1 MRRTKKNIRDHVDS
15 ERKSLELLA
24 WLVWIGDDHSGLPS
38 IVVDARR
45 ATGWPC
51 GISTCKLAVCVA
63 KLLQWRADEW
73 RQITSCSPRRCRRRR
88 RLPRCNQQC
97 SITTVT
103 ISDCAIS
110 VPRCNRHQQATQT
123 QTDAA
128 PTVVCR
134 RFRRAAAAAVS
145 VLLLPCE
152 MRRWRHDVAAKS
164 SKQRLH
170 CTPLMTSDV

>member
-1 MRRTKKNIRDHVDS
+1 VRRTKKNIRDHVDS

-24 WLVWIGDDHSGLPS
+24 WLVWIGDDHSGLTG

-45 ATGWPC
+45 TTGWPC

-73 RQITSCSPRRCRRRR
+73 RQITSCSPRRRRRRR

-103 ISDCAIS
+103 ISDRAIS

-123 QTDAA
+123 QTPRRPLFADDSAA
-128 PTVVCR
+128 QQQQLFPSCSYLAKCGAGATTSPLKAVNSDYIVR
-134 RFRRAAAAAVS
+134 R
-145 VLLLPCE
+145 
-152 MRRWRHDVAAKS
+152 
-164 SKQRLH
+164 
-170 CTPLMTSDV
+170 